1 MTEISFQIPIANA
14 LYKAGE
20 VLLKHFG
27 KVTNIKVKEN
37 LSSVVSEADVE
48 SEKAII
54 NMITKDFPDHNIIS
68 EESGYNW
75 KGSKFTWIID
85 PLDGTSN
92 FVAGLPWFGILI
104 TVMKDN
110 LPVAA
115 GAYLPVN
122 KHLYYAEQGKK
133 ARLNGEI
140 IRVAQTKE
148 LKDVLVAYSLDFYP
162 DFNDTLA
169 ETSLIAKL
177 VRNARNVRSTNC
189 LLDLCYTADGRMGA
203 AINQREKIWD
213 ITAPWLIIKE
223 AGGIITDLTGNELNF
238 TLSEKDYGKDYPV
251 VAANSYIHSEIISLI
266 REISN
271 KESCR

>member
-1 MTEISFQIPIANA
+1 MTEISFQIPITNA
-14 LYKAGE
+14 LQKAGE
-20 VLLKHFG
+20 VLMKHFG
-27 KVTNIKVKEN
+27 KVANIKVKEN

-54 NMITKDFPDHNIIS
+54 DLITKDFPDQNIIS
-68 EESGYNW
+68 EERGYNW
-75 KGSKFTWIID
+75 KGSKFTWIVD

-104 TVMKDN
+104 AVMKDN

-122 KHLYYAEQGKK
+122 KQLYYAEKDMK

-140 IRVAQTKE
+140 IQVTRSHE

-162 DFNDTLA
+162 DLNDTLA
-169 ETSLIAKL
+169 ETNIIAGL

-223 AGGIITDLTGNELNF
+223 AGGIITDLAGNELNF
-238 TLSEKDYGKDYPV
+238 SLSEKDYGKDYPV
-251 VAANSYIHSEIISLI
+251 VAANPYLHSKIINLI

-271 KESCR
+271 K

>member
-1 MTEISFQIPIANA
+1 MTDISFQIPITNA
-14 LYKAGE
+14 LHKAGE

-75 KGSKFTWIID
+75 KGSKFTWIVD

-104 TVMKDN
+104 AVMKDN

-133 ARLNGEI
+133 ARLNEEI

-162 DFNDTLA
+162 DFNETLA
-169 ETSLIAKL
+169 ETSIIAKL

-238 TLSEKDYGKDYPV
+238 TLSEKDYAKDYPV
-251 VAANSYIHSEIISLI
+251 VAANSYLHSKIINLI
-266 REISN
+266 REIPD
-271 KESCR
+271 K